1 MSDDAAGQGAPQTP
15 LEMLVILASQ
25 QVSVTP
31 TLRHI
36 EMYTSRGLL
45 TMFWHEPHGNAR
57 PVGVVMVGGAMGG
70 TIGPGEGLYAQ
81 WGDSLAELGIPSIRL
96 SYRKPNDM
104 DSCCVDT
111 AAAVQ
116 MLVGSGADK
125 VVLMGH
131 SFGGAVAVRVGV
143 GLSEMVAGV
152 VTFATQSAGCEVAA
166 GLQGRPF
173 LLFHGTDDSIL
184 PVESSEI
191 VRAMAGTGD
200 LHLMP
205 GDDHLLYKSHGTI
218 NEIVMP
224 WIVDVFS
231 SSDNEQ
237 K

>member
-1 MSDDAAGQGAPQTP
+1 MSDNVAGQGTPQTP
-15 LEMLVILASQ
+15 LEMLGIMASQ
-25 QVSVTP
+25 QIAITP
-31 TLRHI
+31 TMRHI
-36 EMYTSRGLL
+36 EMYTRRGLMSL
-45 TMFWHEPHGNAR
+45 FWHEPHGDAR

-70 TIGPGEGLYAQ
+70 TMGPGDCLYPQ
-81 WGDSLAELGIPSIRL
+81 WGNALAELGIPSIRL

-104 DSCCVDT
+104 DACCVDV

-143 GLSEMVAGV
+143 GLSEMVSGV
-152 VTFATQSAGCEVAA
+152 ITFATQSAGCEVAA

-184 PVESSEI
+184 PLEASEV

-200 LHLMP
+200 LHVMP
-205 GDDHLLYKSHGTI
+205 GDDHLLANSHDTI

-224 WIVDVFS
+224 WLLEVF
-231 SSDNEQ
+231 DN
-237 K
+237 

>member
-15 LEMLVILASQ
+15 LEMLGILASQ

-81 WGDSLAELGIPSIRL
+81 WGDSLAEFGIPSIRL

-224 WIVDVFS
+224 WIVDVLS

>member
-1 MSDDAAGQGAPQTP
+1 MSDEDAGQGTPQTP
-15 LEMLVILASQ
+15 LEMLGIMASQ
-25 QVSVTP
+25 QVGITP
-31 TLRHI
+31 NLRHI
-36 EMYTSRGLL
+36 EMYTRRGLL
-45 TMFWHEPHGNAR
+45 SMFWHEPHGDAR

-70 TIGPGEGLYAQ
+70 TMGPGEGLYAQ
-81 WGDSLAELGIPSIRL
+81 WGTALAEQGIPSIRL

-143 GLSEMVAGV
+143 GLTEMVAGV

-166 GLQGRPF
+166 GLQGRP
-173 LLFHGTDDSIL
+173 LLMFHGSNDSIL
-184 PVESSEI
+184 PVEASEV

-200 LHLMP
+200 LHVMP
-205 GDDHLLYKSHGTI
+205 GDDHLLNKSHEAI
-218 NEIVMP
+218 NNIVMP
-224 WIVDVFS
+224 WLAQVFPA
-231 SSDNEQ
+231 
-237 K
+237 